1 MYLDMYLEYREAATK
16 QFSAFWQDRI
26 PEGLRHTLRPRDQL
40 MYHTIS
46 GFIAL
51 ATSSFFNFK
60 PTEETLLAISD
71 TWYAIRLID
80 NAVDH
85 KLVAAPHF

>member
-51 ATSSFFNFK
+51 ATSSF
-60 PTEETLLAISD
+60 
-71 TWYAIRLID
+71 
-80 NAVDH
+80 
-85 KLVAAPHF
+85 